1 MASWWLSSPLMVAP
15 VVSSIMST
23 IKKSFAHG
31 ICKCM
36 QIDVIYRV
44 PYRIKNKPS
53 HRRYDREKWAG
64 GETGRDRG
72 WESGLDVSNK
82 AVFSPCRGKTPSEI
96 RREQSTGESPVRH
109 DYNPPKNLC
118 NSATSE
124 WPPLA
129 LHLSNFQFFSEK
141 PPLTSGSS
149 WKLAV
154 CRSRTLCRR
163 KSWIKGE
170 KRE

>member
-1 MASWWLSSPLMVAP
+1 MASWWFSSPLMVAP

-23 IKKSFAHG
+23 IKRTLLTVFANACRLTWF
-31 ICKCM
+31 IE
-36 QIDVIYRV
+36 
-44 PYRIKNKPS
+44 YRIVS
-53 HRRYDREKWAG
+53 RTSRATVDMIARSGRRRAG
-64 GETGRDRG
+64 RGRG

-82 AVFSPCRGKTPSEI
+82 AVFSPCRGKTSSEI

-109 DYNPPKNLC
+109 GYNPPKNLC

-154 CRSRTLCRR
+154 CRSFKDAR
-163 KSWIKGE
+163 S
-170 KRE
+170 